1 MNASLKNIFLI
12 ETIGQNAGMWLQ
24 LLHMVWEMQD
34 AQEKM
39 AILSAKPN
47 LYNTPVPLMLI
58 FSFSDDETSL
68 ER

>member
-1 MNASLKNIFLI
+1 MSASLKNIFLI
-12 ETIGQNAGMWLQ
+12 EIIGQNIGPWLQ

-39 AILSAKPN
+39 ATISAKPN
-47 LYNTPVPLMLI
+47 VYNTPVPLMLI
-58 FSFSDDETSL
+58 FSFSEDETSL